1 MATSQTKIRAASST
15 VITMRKADPYGREL
29 RMRMAD
35 ERQVEGKEKIR
46 RSNVQLR
53 EDGSQ
58 KQRLLE

>member
-1 MATSQTKIRAASST
+1 MLHGK
-15 VITMRKADPYGREL
+15 EL